1 MRLAIKHRC
10 RPGSAV
16 LLVGLRRRWRPA
28 PSICWSSASAPP
40 KPRVPAATSWIPWRA
55 PPGADAIARAA
66 ISSRAITPRGA
77 RSRRSAPPY
86 LALFRDA
93 GEARYRGEGVPL
105 GRGQSASDRGGPPY
119 ARIIIALRDPI
130 ARVHSQHLLLRR
142 STDQRRATFVEV
154 VTQELGLDEAA
165 RGRRCVHERGVA
177 GLYAEGV
184 ARYFTRRSAAT
195 RSTSSS
201 SEEFVRDTRAEM
213 RRIFEFLGVSAEPLG
228 ELVLEAK
235 NRGGVARRRF
245 AAVRAREPSHAKSCR
260 ALPGHASSRRMRG
273 HAPGV
278 EPQVRELRE
287 PVHAP
292 GDREKLESQLARP
305 LPW

>member
-1 MRLAIKHRC
+1 MS
-10 RPGSAV
+10 GE
-16 LLVGLRRRWRPA
+16 RRSWR
-28 PSICWSSASAPP
+28 S
-40 KPRVPAATSWIPWRA
+40 
-55 PPGADAIARAA
+55 
-66 ISSRAITPRGA
+66 
-77 RSRRSAPPY
+77 SRRSWAST
-86 LALFRDA
+86 RQREGDDA
-93 GEARYRGEGVPL
+93 C
-105 GRGQSASDRGGPPY
+105 
-119 ARIIIALRDPI
+119 
-130 ARVHSQHLLLRR
+130 
-142 STDQRRATFVEV
+142 TNEV
-154 VTQELGLDEAA
+154 S
-165 RGRRCVHERGVA
+165 R

-184 ARYFTRRSAAT
+184 ARYFETFGRDAVHVVVF
-195 RSTSSS
+195 
-201 SEEFVRDTRAEM
+201 EEFVRDTRAEM

-287 PVHAP
+287 PVHA